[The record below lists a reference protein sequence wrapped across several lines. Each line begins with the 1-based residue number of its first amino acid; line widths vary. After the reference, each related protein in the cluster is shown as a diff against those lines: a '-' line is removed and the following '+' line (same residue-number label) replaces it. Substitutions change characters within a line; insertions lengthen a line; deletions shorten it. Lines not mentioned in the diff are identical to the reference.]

1 MCLFEGLKMCRFWVS
16 FWLVEI
22 WNGAFWLVVRLLP
35 PGAPRYNPILSLKCA
50 DFGVSIWLVES
61 SFTTRSPLKHCFA
74 VILSPGGATGQV
86 CRRLWLVDSSFT
98 TRGRNVSSPIIA
110 PEALFCG
117 NIVARGRYGSSVLTV
132 LIGREQSR
140 DLWRHSSSFAYHVT
154 SLWRLPSCFAAML
167 FRDDTV
173 TRRRCYNVTVP
184 HLHITWPLYGGRHLV
199 LLPCCFAMIRS
210 PEGAATSQL
219 TFWWVES
226 RHVTYDVTA
235 PPLLSKMR
243 RFWGTVLRWHDRQGT
258 LQVKVKGRWRAFW
271 LVESPMTSPH
281 QVWIKLSVRV
291 RVSNPNRKFQ
301 KKTKNL

>member
-1 MCLFEGLKMCRFWVS
+1 MALRV
-16 FWLVEI
+16 
-22 WNGAFWLVVRLLP
+22 
-35 PGAPRYNPILSLKCA
+35 KCV
-50 DFGVSIWLVES
+50 DGSDWS
-61 SFTTRSPLKHCFA
+61 RA
-74 VILSPGGATGQV
+74 VTWPMTSQ
-86 CRRLWLVDSSFT
+86 F
-98 TRGRNVSSPIIA
+98 
-110 PEALFCG
+110 
-117 NIVARGRYGSSVLTV
+117 
-132 LIGREQSR
+132 LICISR
-140 DLWRHSSSFAYHVT
+140 DLSMEATILFCCHVVLRWYGHQEALLQRHSSSFAY
-154 SLWRLPSCFAAML
+154 
-167 FRDDTV
+167 D
-173 TRRRCYNVTVP
+173 NTVP

-243 RFWGTVLRWHDRQGT
+243 RFWGTVLRWHNRQGT

-281 QVWIKLSVRV
+281 QVWIQLSVRI

-301 KKTKNL
+301 KKKTCRNEYQLGLGLVTLMKGQRSKVTYLLYLYNCQLGLGLVTLMEGQRSPTFCTYTIASQG